1 FVTNSGL
8 YRYDGNEIIRLDR
21 NSSPAIAHSAITDI
35 LADRNGNLWIGGL
48 DGLTRFD
55 LKAWKPTRITTSPG
69 EKSGIREAN
78 IQAIGEGVDGRIY
91 AGTRDGKL
99 YQVAD
104 DSLKLVTD
112 IKQHLGE
119 QFRLTAIYTIRE
131 PYPGELWLAAEIG
144 KLIRI
149 KVKGD
154 RFSQPEYF
162 GLDEFA

>member
-1 FVTNSGL
+1 RRISMRVKKHLATVGLICSAVYAIAQQNGFLFRDIGLPESFDDRIITLTEKDHAGLLWFVTNSGL

-21 NSSPAIAHSAITDI
+21 NSSPAIAHSTITDI

-91 AGTRDGKL
+91 AGTRDG
-99 YQVAD
+99 
-104 DSLKLVTD
+104 
-112 IKQHLGE
+112 
-119 QFRLTAIYTIRE
+119 
-131 PYPGELWLAAEIG
+131 
-144 KLIRI
+144 
-149 KVKGD
+149 
-154 RFSQPEYF
+154 
-162 GLDEFA
+162 